1 MRKKLAFIIL
11 LMTVFGM
18 TLSAQTKRYGLFFG
32 GSINTMNIDKSLYYD
47 DSEPNTVM
55 GYNHYTLDTTYSVS
69 YRPVDNAS
77 VKPNGS
83 VLFGGF
89 FEYMASDM
97 VGLQFE
103 LLYNQY
109 GYKLKGTV
117 DQKNILDDNVTTYD
131 YESNLKM
138 SNITAAIMI
147 KVHPVKYLSV
157 DLGVQPSYCF
167 RMTKETKRG
176 PFHKNHVYDS
186 KTEYSPMNVGATGG
200 LTAYWGDVFLSARY
214 TIGFADV
221 LKLKTPYN
229 YTEDGGAGVIKY
241 NYDDVKSKTS
251 SVQLTVGYRIR

>member
-1 MRKKLAFIIL
+1 
-11 LMTVFGM
+11 MTVFSLTM
-18 TLSAQTKRYGLFFG
+18 SAQTKRYGLFAG
-32 GSINTMNIDKSLYYD
+32 GSINTMNIDKSLYHD

-55 GYNHYTLDTTYSVS
+55 GYNHAHDTIYTVS
-69 YRPVDNAS
+69 YLPVDGAT

-83 VLFGGF
+83 ILFGGF
-89 FEYMASDM
+89 FEYMASNM

-117 DQKNILDDNVTTYD
+117 DQKNIADDQVNTYD

-138 SNITAAIMI
+138 SNFAAAVLVKIQ
-147 KVHPVKYLSV
+147 PVRYFSI

-167 RMTKETKRG
+167 KMTKETQKG

-186 KTEYSPMNVGATGG
+186 KNEYNTLNVGATGG
-200 LTAYWGDVFLSARY
+200 FTAYWGDVFFAARY
-214 TIGFADV
+214 TLGLVDV
-221 LKLKTPYN
+221 LQLKEPYN
-229 YTEDGGAGVIKY
+229 DTSEGGAGVIKY
-241 NYDDVKSKTS
+241 LYDDVRSKTS